1 MNATPVLEWLDPAT
15 LTVDTNVRKDAA
27 LTKEFVASIA
37 EHGVLEPVIAHRKD
51 DGTVHVLMG
60 QRRTRGALEAARPL
74 IPVMVTDSPD
84 EAERIVT
91 QVVENIQRAE
101 LTEADEAEAYHQLSL
116 IGVPASAIAKKT
128 GRTKTLVEGAL
139 RAKASEAGATALGKG
154 WSIEEALIM
163 AEFEGDEGATEEL
176 ESVIMDEPGQLL
188 HVAQLL
194 RDRRESA
201 AALATLREELIAQ
214 GKTIVED
221 AGHYGDDDNLYVTAA
236 KRPDGEPASDE
247 DANACLI
254 TTDYRGQHRAHPVIT
269 GWKDLGFTPKYERY
283 DGGTA
288 GQKGPM
294 TDEQKAERKTLI
306 ENNKAM
312 LSATTVRRDFVK
324 SLLARKQA
332 PKGWQ
337 YFTVHAITHHPET
350 ASGYDG
356 KVAAEMVGAKF
367 EESDRWAWNP
377 LRDHVA
383 KTSTRAE
390 FSLIA
395 LVCAGYEKTIAK
407 DSWRSPSQT
416 HRNYLNQLVAWGY
429 TASETEQIIL
439 DSGTDNTTDTDTEE
453 GTETSD

>member
-60 QRRTRGALEAARPL
+60 QRRTRGAVEAARPL

-128 GRTKTLVEGAL
+128 GRTKVAVEGAL
-139 RAKASEAGATALGKG
+139 KAKSTESGAKALGEGYTISQALVLAEFA
-154 WSIEEALIM
+154 SDEEAV
-163 AEFEGDEGATEEL
+163 AEL
-176 ESVIMDEPGQLL
+176 ESCIRDEPHYLDHL
-188 HVAQLL
+188 AQQF
-194 RDRRESA
+194 RDARERKQA
-201 AALATLREELIAQ
+201 REAFTAALVAE
-214 GKTIVED
+214 GKAVVSGIGHSAPENRRVESL
-221 AGHYGDDDNLYVTAA
+221 N
-236 KRPDGEPASDE
+236 RPDGEPATE
-247 DANACLI
+247 ADANAWYVSANYNGELS
-254 TTDYRGQHRAHPVIT
+254 AEPVVA
-269 GWKDLGFTPKYERY
+269 GWEELGFTNRWGDYST
-283 DGGTA
+283 GTGA
-288 GQKGPM
+288 KSGPM
-294 TDEQKAERKTLI
+294 TEEQKAERKTLI
-306 ENNKAM
+306 ANNKKM
-312 LSATTVRRDFVK
+312 ESATTVRREFVRN
-324 SLLARKQA
+324 LLSRKQA

-377 LRDHVA
+377 LRDHIA
-383 KTSTRAE
+383 KTTARPE

-416 HRNYLNQLVAWGY
+416 HRDYLTQLVAWGY

-439 DSGTDNTTDTDTEE
+439 DSGTNNTTKTDTEE